1 MSDAEAKEEEKEK
14 KAPTLKGRK
23 GKKDLIFIGDV
34 YRNLYGTDEDGNP
47 FITNPL
53 IETIDQL
60 LEVHGDK
67 FNIYVQS
74 RYKLDQ
80 RKMPKAV
87 QKAVIEVFEGDVPQ
101 ALRAM
106 HEEHPK
112 MFDNCQIFMTV
123 DSGIKE
129 GGKEWFDKFCTGI
142 KLHAVAEEEEK
153 KFDIPG
159 MEKE

>member
-1 MSDAEAKEEEKEK
+1 MSDAEAKEEK
-14 KAPTLKGRK
+14 KAPAVKGRK
-23 GKKDLIFIGDV
+23 GKKDVIFIGDV
-34 YRNLYGTDEDGNP
+34 YRNLFSTDEDGNP
-47 FITNPL
+47 EITNPL

-87 QKAVIEVFEGDVPQ
+87 AKAIVEVFEGDIPH

-106 HEEHPK
+106 HEEHEK

-123 DSGIKE
+123 DAGIKE
-129 GGKEWFDKFCTGI
+129 GGKEWFDKFCEGI
-142 KLHAVAEEEEK
+142 KLHAIKIEEEK

-159 MEKE
+159 LDA